1 MPRGIVSVPPYQP
14 SNVYRPMDRL
24 PDPFHRVL
32 LLPLALRTS
41 ETTDPSAFETL
52 QPVLAAE
59 LRKRNAFEVI
69 TCSRQ
74 ELRQWTGRDSATVW
88 SIDETLD
95 SSNPAVAS
103 GALAYGHK
111 ELPKGAE
118 PEWTMTNSSPYFGH
132 YYGWL
137 LLSTLP
143 T

>member
-69 TCSRQ
+69 TFNREQ
-74 ELRQWTGRDSATVW
+74 LRQWTGRDSWA
-88 SIDETLD
+88 D
-95 SSNPAVAS
+95 SN
-103 GALAYGHK
+103 
-111 ELPKGAE
+111 ELPANLLQQLQKTHRLRRVALCR
-118 PEWTMTNSSPYFGH
+118 THSSSI
-132 YYGWL
+132 
-137 LLSTLP
+137 LSTPGYWVESTTGPMQGFCHCLVHR
-143 T
+143 